1 MRLKG
6 KNILVTGG
14 AIGIGPATVE
24 RCLQAGARVVLTD
37 LPGSAGER
45 EAKGL
50 DAKHAGRCLFLL
62 VDVTSTEQVDR
73 LIAEVVKAFG
83 SLDGVFNNAG
93 IGGVAPAD
101 GYPDEGFLRVI
112 DINLMGVFRVARA
125 FLHQMVQQRSGGLV
139 NCAYIPGAMGQSGT
153 AACSAAK
160 GGVVNLT
167 RTLAIEAA
175 GKGVRVNAICLGY
188 IARHCC
194 RCWTTPHARR

>member
-50 DAKHAGRCLFLL
+50 DAKHAGRCLFLP

-93 IGGVAPAD
+93 IGGAAPAD

-139 NCAYIPGAMGQSGT
+139 NCPSIPGVMGQSGT